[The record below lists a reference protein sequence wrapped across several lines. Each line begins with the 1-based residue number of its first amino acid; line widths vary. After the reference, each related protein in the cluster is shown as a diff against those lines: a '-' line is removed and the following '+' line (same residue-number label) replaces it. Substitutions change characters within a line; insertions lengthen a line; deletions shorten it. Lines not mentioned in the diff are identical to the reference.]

1 MTAERITGC
10 CRSLYSV
17 VRTARRET
25 PSEDEGETKE
35 KRGGG
40 KRKGEEEMRIEDEVR
55 IDEERAHCPYSA
67 PRPSG

>member
-1 MTAERITGC
+1 MTAERTTGC

-40 KRKGEEEMRIEDEVR
+40 ERKGEEEMRTEEVR
-55 IDEERAHCPYSA
+55 
-67 PRPSG
+67 